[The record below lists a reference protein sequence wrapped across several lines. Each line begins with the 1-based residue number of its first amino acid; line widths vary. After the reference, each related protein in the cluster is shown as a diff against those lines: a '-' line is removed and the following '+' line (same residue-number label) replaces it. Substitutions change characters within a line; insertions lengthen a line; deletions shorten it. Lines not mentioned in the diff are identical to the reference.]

1 MSFTFQSSIFKWSSI
16 SRDCT
21 TQKLKLNYWFL
32 HLECPMQVFLS
43 NLLVFEVEQFLMD
56 ESIDESWMNCGIS
69 TYWPLAEDLF
79 ILNLRPYSDQHN
91 ILLCLIEQN
100 IQYPLLM
107 YSVQGREKKQIRIF
121 IKLQCS
127 IVLVT
132 YLWKKNSFK
141 NVDHK
146 SVATLVLIFT
156 VSFMHIY
163 PMYGYW
169 RFFCRFP

>member
-1 MSFTFQSSIFKWSSI
+1 MQAQLSFTFQSSIFKWSSI

-121 IKLQCS
+121 IKL
-127 IVLVT
+127 VLF
-132 YLWKKNSFK
+132 LWFIYEKKNLLK
-141 NVDHK
+141 MW
-146 SVATLVLIFT
+146 I
-156 VSFMHIY
+156 IY
-163 PMYGYW
+163 QLQL
-169 RFFCRFP
+169 

>member
-79 ILNLRPYSDQHN
+79 ILSLRPYSDQHN

-107 YSVQGREKKQIRIF
+107 YSVQGREKNQNQNIHQI
-121 IKLQCS
+121 S
-127 IVLVT
+127 IVLVI
-132 YLWKKNSFK
+132 YLWKKTQTFK
-141 NVDHK
+141 NQLH
-146 SVATLVLIFT
+146 L
-156 VSFMHIY
+156 
-163 PMYGYW
+163 
-169 RFFCRFP
+169 

>member
-16 SRDCT
+16 SWDCT

-79 ILNLRPYSDQHN
+79 ILSLRPYSDQHN

-107 YSVQGREKKQIRIF
+107 YSVQGREKKTKSEYSSNYSVVLFLWF
-121 IKLQCS
+121 I
-127 IVLVT
+127 
-132 YLWKKNSFK
+132 YEKK
-141 NVDHK
+141 
-146 SVATLVLIFT
+146 TLLKMWIINQL
-156 VSFMHIY
+156 HL
-163 PMYGYW
+163 
-169 RFFCRFP
+169 